1 MRLEISLL
9 NLEVE
14 VFLMRAAMAAEA
26 RSFLRRREYLKNT
39 REVSMGMIMCRVCA
53 AFVVMSFS
61 VADGFEVLSFCL
73 FDGGVKGELEEV
85 LDAGVLSE
93 EERSGGGMKFFVVFS
108 RSTSSETSSIF
119 RYFIKK

>member
-39 REVSMGMIMCRVCA
+39 REVSMGMI
-53 AFVVMSFS
+53 
-61 VADGFEVLSFCL
+61 
-73 FDGGVKGELEEV
+73 
-85 LDAGVLSE
+85 
-93 EERSGGGMKFFVVFS
+93 
-108 RSTSSETSSIF
+108 I
-119 RYFIKK
+119 